1 LGDYRPDQLSLE
13 PLPRPGE
20 PRRCGRKNLERRYR
34 RQHLLAGGRTGTK
47 IGGRRAVYY
56 GRGWRGVGSA
66 NNGLYQS
73 ANGEYEA
80 GIDNYNVLVS
90 KPGTVYRSP
99 VTKQM
104 WKYDGNE
111 FWSYDD
117 PEVLTTKMNYIKER
131 GLGGSMA
138 WSMDDEDKAATL
150 SKTIY
155 NALK

>member
-1 LGDYRPDQLSLE
+1 MPKKKTWSVDTAVNTYLR
-13 PLPRPGE
+13 
-20 PRRCGRKNLERRYR
+20 
-34 RQHLLAGGRTGTK
+34 AGAPANKLVVG
-47 IGGRRAVYY
+47 VPYY

-73 ANGEYEA
+73 ASGIPQGEYEA
-80 GIDNYNVLVS
+80 GIDNYNVLVN
-90 KPGTVYRSP
+90 KPGTVYRSN

-104 WKYDGNE
+104 WKFDGNE

-117 PEVLTTKMNYIKER
+117 PEVLTTKMNYIKQR

-138 WSMDDEDKAATL
+138 WSMDGEDKNATL